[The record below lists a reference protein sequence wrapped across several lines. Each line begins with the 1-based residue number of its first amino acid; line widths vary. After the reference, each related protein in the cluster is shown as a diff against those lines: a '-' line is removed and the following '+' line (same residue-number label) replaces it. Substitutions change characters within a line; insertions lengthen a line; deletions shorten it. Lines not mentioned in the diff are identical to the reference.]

1 MIMMNLR
8 TYLIKNYQPNQPII
22 AADITIKGLAN
33 SYKNIQLSN
42 LVKQK
47 VIKRFSPGVYYFSTI
62 NELGE
67 SSLNSLDVASA
78 KFINKQGDII
88 GYVSGGQYAKMLGI
102 SEQIVNQL
110 DIYTNVEK
118 SIKRSVKVGSLK
130 INLRKPHYKIDQENY
145 KILQFLDFITNTDIF
160 IINKNKTIFSK
171 KIQQID
177 IKKELLNQILA
188 HYPAKTFKKLTL
200 TGLIY
205 EFNK

>member
-1 MIMMNLR
+1 VIMMNLQ

>member
-1 MIMMNLR
+1 VIMMNLR
-8 TYLIKNYQPNQPII
+8 TYLIKKYQPNQPII
-22 AADITIKGLAN
+22 TADINIKGLAN

-78 KFINKQGDII
+78 KFIKKQGDII

>member
-1 MIMMNLR
+1 MMNLQ

>member
-1 MIMMNLR
+1 VIMMNLR

-160 IINKNKTIFSK
+160 IINKNKIIFSK

>member
-1 MIMMNLR
+1 VIILNLR

>member
-1 MIMMNLR
+1 MIMMNLQ

-33 SYKNIQLSN
+33 SYKNIQFSN

-78 KFINKQGDII
+78 KFIKKQGEII

>member
-1 MIMMNLR
+1 MIMMNLQ